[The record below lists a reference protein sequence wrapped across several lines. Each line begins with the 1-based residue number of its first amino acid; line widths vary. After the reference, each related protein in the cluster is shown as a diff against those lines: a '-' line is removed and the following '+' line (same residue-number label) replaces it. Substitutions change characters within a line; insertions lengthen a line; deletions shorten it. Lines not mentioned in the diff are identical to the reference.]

1 MYLAK
6 ILITLL
12 IFFSFGGDQI
22 NELVMTE
29 KIRNNFPPFT
39 FCFPIKQSTLSFQ
52 RGAPNKKAKTF
63 YVLSYTK
70 PNDNLTLEK
79 QATVK
84 KCSPILR
91 LARKVPGLG
100 DSP

>member
-29 KIRNNFPPFT
+29 KIRNNFSPLLSVSLLNKVRFLSNEELPPKRKKHSMFFHT
-39 FCFPIKQSTLSFQ
+39 PNQMTTLHWKSKLLLNNALQS
-52 RGAPNKKAKTF
+52 
-63 YVLSYTK
+63 
-70 PNDNLTLEK
+70 
-79 QATVK
+79 
-84 KCSPILR
+84 C
-91 LARKVPGLG
+91 
-100 DSP
+100 